1 MLGAKCSLFEPMSI
15 RSTPN
20 LDLGETLKISRGRN
34 RLDHTIIWPSRRTR
48 LPLQSMI
55 DSDGPVGVQGQRPW
69 PCRAPPLGARID
81 EARQA
86 GRALWGGEGAS
97 VITEDRSRE
106 GRCISRISPGE
117 PCVAACAL
125 APRQRPPFPLCLE
138 IDPSDE
144 IPRINYRSATP
155 GVRSPFGSNLL
166 FAAAS
171 RRHRS

>member
-69 PCRAPPLGARID
+69 PCRAPPW
-81 EARQA
+81 
-86 GRALWGGEGAS
+86 GRALMRPGRQAAHYGGEGAS
-97 VITEDRSRE
+97 VITKDRSRE

-155 GVRSPFGSNLL
+155 GVRSPFGSNLP

-171 RRHRS
+171 RRQRS